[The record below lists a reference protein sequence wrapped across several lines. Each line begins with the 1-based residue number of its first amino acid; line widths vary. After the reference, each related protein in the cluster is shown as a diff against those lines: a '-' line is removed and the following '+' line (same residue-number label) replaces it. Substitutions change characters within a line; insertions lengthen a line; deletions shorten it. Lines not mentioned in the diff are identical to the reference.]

1 MFSYFQNI
9 HCTAYKIF
17 CINLGDYKQMS
28 PIYVVVN
35 RVVDKRMILCGN
47 KYIWITIDNAMTTI
61 VAEAEDGN
69 QVTDTGVD
77 NW

>member
-1 MFSYFQNI
+1 MY
-9 HCTAYKIF
+9 A
-17 CINLGDYKQMS
+17 
-28 PIYVVVN
+28 VVN
-35 RVVDKRMILCGN
+35 RVVDKRMILCSN
-47 KYIWITIDNAMTTI
+47 KHVWITIDNAMTTI